1 MSSGLSSSDRRKP
14 ARSPAQGVRH
24 HSQGE
29 NPGGVAG
36 VFVTERSV
44 HGVLVAGVAVMTE
57 VRSKQPLSLRRAGTK
72 VRGKLPFEDRS
83 AALPSVL

>member
-14 ARSPAQGVRH
+14 ARSPA

-44 HGVLVAGVAVMTE
+44 HRVLVAGGAVMTE

-72 VRGKLPFEDRS
+72 VRGKLPFEDRL

>member
-1 MSSGLSSSDRRKP
+1 M
-14 ARSPAQGVRH
+14 
-24 HSQGE
+24 
-29 NPGGVAG
+29 
-36 VFVTERSV
+36 TERSV

-72 VRGKLPFEDRS
+72 VRGKLPFEDRL